1 MGEASALGETT
12 RDTKLPRLDV
22 DFSVHP
28 VHILISIFEMFTL
41 FLILG
46 FYCPNLFFNF
56 SFVTSHSFV
65 NGNNLN
71 FNDLCKN
78 HSAVFCS

>member
-1 MGEASALGETT
+1 
-12 RDTKLPRLDV
+12 
-22 DFSVHP
+22 
-28 VHILISIFEMFTL
+28 MFTL

-65 NGNNLN
+65 DGNNLN

-78 HSAVFCS
+78 HFAVFCLGSVAAKQKQTHHMLMLEQPQGNFWGHNVHLITRFF